1 MSNLSPSLSWDIY
14 AECASRCQPCSST
27 SIQVLILR
35 CTSISRTRTTGLGRY
50 NWDNQ
55 TQVVAI
61 KEALQARGIP
71 CWIDVDPSRGMKQDI
86 FDSMACAVQNSVV
99 VCCFMTS
106 KYQSSA
112 NCKLGELAC
121 PPGSTAVEQWLAF
134 S

>member
-1 MSNLSPSLSWDIY
+1 MLDDVHPSLDL
-14 AECASRCQPCSST
+14 ALHQHLTHPNDC
-27 SIQVLILR
+27 V
-35 CTSISRTRTTGLGRY
+35 LGRY
-50 NWDNQ
+50 NWDKQ

-99 VCCFMTS
+99 VCCFMTT
-106 KYQSSA
+106 KYQSSS
-112 NCKLGELAC
+112 NCKLGELAY
-121 PPGSTAVEQWLAF
+121 PPGSTAVDQWLAF